1 MQNLI
6 LASTS
11 PRRKDILKQFGIK
24 FKVMAPDADEEAI
37 KKSLKTDNPYEIA
50 NIIAYEKAKSV
61 LPKVKKGIILGSD
74 TIVVLKG
81 EILGKPRDKK
91 DAIRILSKLS
101 SNTHS
106 VITSIA
112 LIDAQ
117 TGKSVVT
124 YDESRI
130 HFKKMSPAA
139 VRKYIDENHV
149 LDKAGAY
156 AIQENSDP
164 FVKKFTG
171 SYYNIVGL
179 PIEKLMKTLKM
190 WSQI

>member
-1 MQNLI
+1 MQTLI

-24 FKVMAPDADEEAI
+24 FKVIAPDSDEEAV
-37 KKSLKTDNPYEIA
+37 KKSLKTNNPYEIA

-81 EILGKPRDKK
+81 EILGKPKNKK
-91 DAIRILSKLS
+91 DAISILSKLS

-117 TGKSVVT
+117 TGKSIVT

-130 HFKKMSPAA
+130 YFKKMSPAA
-139 VRKYIDENHV
+139 VKKYIDENHV

-164 FVKKFTG
+164 FVRKTTG

-179 PIEKLMKTLKM
+179 PIEKLITTLKL
-190 WSQI
+190 WDRI

>member
-1 MQNLI
+1 MQSLI

-11 PRRKDILKQFGIK
+11 PRRKDILKQYGIK
-24 FKVMAPDADEEAI
+24 FKVIAPEADEEAV
-37 KKSLKTDNPYEIA
+37 KRSLKTDNPYEIA

-81 EILGKPRDKK
+81 EILGKPKDKK
-91 DAIRILSKLS
+91 DAVRILSKLS

-112 LIDAQ
+112 LIDSV
-117 TGKSVVT
+117 TGKSIVT

-130 HFKKMSPAA
+130 TFKRMSPNA
-139 VRKYIDENHV
+139 VRKYIEENHV

-171 SYYNIVGL
+171 SYHNIVGL
-179 PIEKLMKTLKM
+179 PIEKLLEVMKI
-190 WSQI
+190 WEGI

>member
-1 MQNLI
+1 
-6 LASTS
+6 S

-24 FKVMAPDADEEAI
+24 FKVIAPDSDEEAV

-81 EILGKPRDKK
+81 EILGKPKDKK

-117 TGKSVVT
+117 TGKSIVT
-124 YDESRI
+124 YDESNI
-130 HFKKMSPAA
+130 TFKHMSKTA
-139 VRKYIDENHV
+139 VKKYIDENHV

-164 FVKKFTG
+164 FVKKTTG

-179 PIEKLMKTLKM
+179 PIEKLITTLKL
-190 WSQI
+190 WEKI

>member
-37 KKSLKTDNPYEIA
+37 KKSLKTDNSYEIA

-130 HFKKMSPAA
+130 YFKQMSPTA
-139 VRKYIDENHV
+139 VKKYIDENHV

-190 WSQI
+190 WDEI